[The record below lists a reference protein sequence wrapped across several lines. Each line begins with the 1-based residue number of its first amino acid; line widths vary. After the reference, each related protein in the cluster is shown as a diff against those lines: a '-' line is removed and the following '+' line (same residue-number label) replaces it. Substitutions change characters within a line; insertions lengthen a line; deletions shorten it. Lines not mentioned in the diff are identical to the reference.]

1 MLADHGGLRNLLNTK
16 GIHWMFSR
24 KSITWSALPVRE
36 PPTLL
41 ASSLDGMDEGEEGE
55 ADLDSLEC

>member
-1 MLADHGGLRNLLNTK
+1 
-16 GIHWMFSR
+16 MFAR

-55 ADLDSLEC
+55 ADLNSLEG